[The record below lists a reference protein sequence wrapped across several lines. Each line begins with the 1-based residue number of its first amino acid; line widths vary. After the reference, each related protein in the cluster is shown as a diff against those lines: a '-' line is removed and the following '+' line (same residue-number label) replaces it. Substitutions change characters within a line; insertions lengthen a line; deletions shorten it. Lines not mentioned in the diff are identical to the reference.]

1 MKYFTPIEGELI
13 ISESNDNQILLTN
26 KRIRQ
31 LVNGEYLTSIMLDK
45 VSVISA
51 YRFHFLMLLIAGLV
65 LLAMGGL
72 SIATERDQEL
82 GVALIFVGLVLA
94 ILYWFTRKHVITIT
108 SDSGVK
114 LMFRTRGMN
123 QETIFKFINQIE
135 DAKLKYTSKP

>member
-1 MKYFTPIEGELI
+1 MKHYIPLNDETI

-31 LVNGEYLTSIMLDK
+31 LVNGDDLTSMMLDK

-51 YRFHFLMLLIAGLV
+51 YRFHVLILLVVGLILM
-65 LLAMGGL
+65 AMGGL

-82 GVALIFVGLVLA
+82 GIALIFVGLVLA

-135 DAKLKYTSKP
+135 EAKLKYTSKP